1 MSCQL
6 GYMVQGWTLV
16 TLGAFHAGPGQD
28 GGGGFMHVSVSASG
42 DAPVQLPG
50 AATYHQSS
58 NDYGHGAQASTSSI
72 VKSSQYAWNRNS
84 CRCKHVV
91 NAMI

>member
-16 TLGAFHAGPGQD
+16 TLGTFHAGPGQD

-50 AATYHQSS
+50 ATTYNQSS
-58 NDYGHGAQASTSSI
+58 NDYGVVITQDTGEHEL
-72 VKSSQYAWNRNS
+72 N
-84 CRCKHVV
+84 CK
-91 NAMI
+91 IEPICIEQE